1 MNPAIQVIAKEL
13 ATQINAKINI
23 PFLNEQQEQVFFEL
37 VVSKVLE
44 LVSSIILKH
53 LEKQTE

>member
-53 LEKQTE
+53 LEKQPE